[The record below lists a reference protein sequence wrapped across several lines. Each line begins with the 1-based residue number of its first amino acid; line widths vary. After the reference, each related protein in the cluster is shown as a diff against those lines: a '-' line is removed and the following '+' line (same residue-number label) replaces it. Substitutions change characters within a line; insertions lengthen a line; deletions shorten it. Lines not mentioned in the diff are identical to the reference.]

1 MGGYTPAHTVS
12 ALFVCAA
19 GFLAGAAGALGLG
32 GGGFLLLYLT
42 LFENIGQFKAQ
53 GINLL
58 FFIPCAVVALI
69 IHVKNRL
76 IEWRIVWR
84 MALTGAMGAGIGL
97 WLGHICGAG
106 LVAAIFAWCLLL
118 LGVIELA
125 SGSKMAYQYFKQKK
139 AARQKE
145 QD

>member
-1 MGGYTPAHTVS
+1 MST
-12 ALFVCAA
+12 LLICAA
-19 GFLAGAAGALGLG
+19 GFLAGSAGALGLG

-42 LFENIGQFKAQ
+42 LFESTGQFKAQ

-58 FFIPCAVVALI
+58 FFIPCAIVALI
-69 IHVKNRL
+69 IHVKNGL
-76 IEWRIVWR
+76 IEWSAVWR
-84 MALTGAMGAGIGL
+84 MAITGAAGAGIGL
-97 WLGHICGAG
+97 WIGHICGAG

-125 SGSKMAYQYFKQKK
+125 GGGKMAYKYFKQKK